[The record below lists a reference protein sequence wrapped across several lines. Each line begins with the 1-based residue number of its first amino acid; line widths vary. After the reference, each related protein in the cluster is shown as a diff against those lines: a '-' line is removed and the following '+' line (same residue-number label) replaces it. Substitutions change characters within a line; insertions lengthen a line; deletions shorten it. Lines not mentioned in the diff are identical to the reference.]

1 MPDERG
7 AGVKVPDIIEARE
20 AAAEFLKKNLKVKE
34 AKVVKAV
41 RAGAGWE
48 VEAEVYEESSFM
60 KSLGLATKVQDKN
73 IYALKLSESLE
84 VESFEK
90 NK

>member
-1 MPDERG
+1 MPD
-7 AGVKVPDIIEARE
+7 IMEARE

-34 AKVVKAV
+34 AKVVKAA
-41 RAGAGWE
+41 RAGTGWE

-60 KSLGLATKVQDKN
+60 KSLGQATKVQDRN
-73 IYALKLSESLE
+73 IYSLKMSDTLE

-90 NK
+90 NR